1 MSKASTGAIRK
12 IVGGVFSPL
21 LSNLVLDRL
30 DKFVE
35 QRLIPANTR
44 GRRRKTNPPYVAL
57 SVAACRARKAGDRK
71 WAWELTKAY
80 QALPSRDT
88 ADPNFRRLWYV
99 RYADDFLLGFIGPKA
114 EALDIKRQLAT
125 FLREELRLDLSDEK
139 TLVTHARDGAAKFLG
154 YEVHAQHA
162 DCRHDCRGQRG
173 INGELGLRVPHR
185 VVMAQCA
192 KYLRRGKPIH
202 RKERVEDTAYSIV
215 AQYQAEYAGVVQ
227 YYRLAYNLHTLGR
240 MRWAA
245 GVSLVKTLAAK
256 LRVSCARVYRRF
268 RTTLVTTDGTFRVL
282 QVTLDR
288 GPKKKPLEAH
298 FGAVSLRWNLWAA
311 VDESPGRPCVKRGGR
326 LREPPGEAGRHHR
339 GPDRPCG
346 RGAR

>member
-1 MSKASTGAIRK
+1 
-12 IVGGVFSPL
+12 
-21 LSNLVLDRL
+21 
-30 DKFVE
+30 
-35 QRLIPANTR
+35 
-44 GRRRKTNPPYVAL
+44 
-57 SVAACRARKAGDRK
+57 
-71 WAWELTKAY
+71 
-80 QALPSRDT
+80 
-88 ADPNFRRLWYV
+88 
-99 RYADDFLLGFIGPKA
+99 
-114 EALDIKRQLAT
+114 
-125 FLREELRLDLSDEK
+125 
-139 TLVTHARDGAAKFLG
+139 
-154 YEVHAQHA
+154 
-162 DCRHDCRGQRG
+162 
-173 INGELGLRVPHR
+173 
-185 VVMAQCA
+185 MAQCA

-311 VDESPGRPCVKRGGR
+311 VDESPVVVWSGRSELLERLLVERCELCGAEGGEIEVHHIR
-326 LREPPGEAGRHHR
+326 KLADLTGRTRWEKVMAARRRKTLVLCQDCHNAIHR
-339 GPDRPCG
+339 GRYDGPALSYWALRKGLKFHDGSPAPAKKDRTMSGFWRNRPMARWSCMCSSSRSRQVTFG
-346 RGAR
+346 NSTCLRCCQAHSTGLRSGAYAGSASTRTPRPASLDRNSLTAARRWMGEPSQTTSSRGPA

>member
-1 MSKASTGAIRK
+1 M
-12 IVGGVFSPL
+12 
-21 LSNLVLDRL
+21 
-30 DKFVE
+30 
-35 QRLIPANTR
+35 
-44 GRRRKTNPPYVAL
+44 
-57 SVAACRARKAGDRK
+57 AACRARKAGDRER
-71 WAWELTKAY
+71 AWELTKAY
-80 QALPSRDT
+80 QALPSRDP

-139 TLVTHARDGAAKFLG
+139 TLVTHARDEAAKFLG

-162 DCRHDCRGQRG
+162 DCKHDCRGQRG
-173 INGELGLRVPHR
+173 INGEIGLRVPRH
-185 VVMAQCA
+185 VVTAQCA

-202 RKERVEDTAYSIV
+202 LKQRVEDTAYSIV

-256 LRVSCARVYRRF
+256 LRMSCAQVCRRF
-268 RTTLVTTDGTFRVL
+268 RTTLVTMDGTFKVL
-282 QVTLDR
+282 RVTLDR

-298 FGAVSLRWNLWAA
+298 FGGVSLRRNLWAA
-311 VDESPGRPCVKRGGR
+311 VDESPTVVWSGRSELLERLLAEQCELCGAEGGKIEVHHIR
-326 LREPPGEAGRHHR
+326 KLADLTGRTRWEKVMAARRRKTLVLCQDCHNAIHQGR
-339 GPDRPCG
+339 YDGPALSESASLESRMP
-346 RGAR
+346 